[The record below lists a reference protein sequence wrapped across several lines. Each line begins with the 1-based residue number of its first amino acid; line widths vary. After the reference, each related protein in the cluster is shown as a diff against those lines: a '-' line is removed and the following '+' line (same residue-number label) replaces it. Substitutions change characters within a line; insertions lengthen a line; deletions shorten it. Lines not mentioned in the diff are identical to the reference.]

1 MPSDRYQAEKVA
13 VSDPVTPFSVSLTL
27 GGSVRESTMQTF
39 SDVLSAAGTRPLD
52 TAPTTAKKNYSQRL
66 SEGFALLMANK
77 LRTADPIFRDILP
90 SADGRGQES
99 RSVSGANKKLKK
111 TDVRYS
117 TRDGGLELLASIK
130 TLNFKNSKIDRKSRQ
145 LVVGRY
151 TKNMVRNDH
160 ELRAE
165 AMEHHERFP
174 YAVLAAIFLI
184 PADSCDDG
192 VQEIS
197 SFAHAILTFRPRAG
211 RVYPTDP
218 RELFERFFIG
228 LYDHSGPDA
237 GEIAFYDVTTARPPK
252 RGRPSSLL
260 SLDEMISET
269 VKSFGVRNRRYIEWA
284 EDEKA
289 ATPALE
295 ATPEELDP
303 EEDESEDEA

>member
-1 MPSDRYQAEKVA
+1 MPQSRRCTVSAPIITAPQLWPRRHLHPQTISKTHRRTPTIPPATTQVNRRQDLIHVTDGMMPSDRYQAEKVA

-218 RELFERFFIG
+218 RELFE
-228 LYDHSGPDA
+228 
-237 GEIAFYDVTTARPPK
+237 
-252 RGRPSSLL
+252 
-260 SLDEMISET
+260 
-269 VKSFGVRNRRYIEWA
+269 
-284 EDEKA
+284 
-289 ATPALE
+289 
-295 ATPEELDP
+295 
-303 EEDESEDEA
+303 